1 MSDNVY
7 HKPVLL
13 SESLEYL
20 GISPEGVYVD
30 VTFGGGGHSREL
42 LKRLGESGQL
52 IGFDQDEDAKQN
64 IIEDKR
70 FKFAPANF
78 QYLKRYLKLFGITQV
93 DGILADL
100 GVSSYQLDQEDRGFS
115 YRFEAELD
123 MRMHQGEGMTAADLL
138 NKYEAGELQRV
149 FSEFGEVRNSK
160 TLASAIVE
168 ARKVRPFVST
178 SDFLSVLEPLI
189 KGNRL
194 RYLSQV
200 FQALR
205 IEVNK
210 EMEVLESFLV
220 QALEVLKP
228 GGRLVVIS
236 YHSLEDRMVKNFL
249 KSGNVQGQVVKD
261 FYGNIERP
269 FELVTRKVVEAT
281 NEELK
286 LNPRARSAKL
296 RAGEKK

>member
-1 MSDNVY
+1 MDENVY

-13 SESLEYL
+13 EESLEYL
-20 GISPEGVYVD
+20 NINPSGIYVD

-42 LKRLGESGQL
+42 LKRLNDSGLL
-52 IGFDQDEDAKQN
+52 IGFDQDEDARQN
-64 IIEDKR
+64 IIDDKR

-78 QYLKRYLKLFGITQV
+78 QYLKRYLKLFGLTEV

-100 GVSSYQLDQEDRGFS
+100 GVSSFQLDQENRGFS

-123 MRMHQGEGMTAADLL
+123 MRMHQGEGVTAADVL
-138 NKYEAGELQRV
+138 NKYDPAELQRL
-149 FSEFGEVRNSK
+149 FSEYGEVRNSK

-178 SDFLSVLEPLI
+178 SDFLSVLDSLI

-205 IEVNK
+205 IEVNQ
-210 EMEVLESFLV
+210 EMKVLDAFLA

-261 FYGNIERP
+261 FYGNIDRP
-269 FELVTRKVVEAT
+269 FDLVIRKVVEASE
-281 NEELK
+281 EELK

-296 RAGEKK
+296 RVGEKK